1 MRVQRLA
8 IGILLL
14 ARVLLGQQSERAG
27 DAVQPLRA
35 DEAKAVDAWS
45 NASQVTQ
52 SPGPTVAAIVEAG
65 FDASAKTA
73 QDDAETYALTVRK
86 LVREQ
91 NFDGLDRMADEARRG
106 KLRFAGGG
114 WKLYQIYSSLAT
126 MSRRESQLND
136 SDWQDHLERFQKWV
150 LQKPESI
157 TARVALAEAYENYAW
172 FVLVPGRADTVTREG
187 SNLFAARMKLAQT
200 TLEQASGLKQ
210 KCPHWSYVMQEAEFA
225 LDDGDPVSLLKQ
237 AMAFEPGYYYHYST
251 AVRYL
256 LPKWYGKEGDA
267 AKFAATVADQIGG
280 SEGDFVYF
288 QIAAGLNHNGEEE
301 RTAVKKMDWARIMRG
316 FRAMEQQHGISDL
329 RLNQI
334 ARLAAS
340 FSDPIIAHEMLTR
353 LGDNWSPGVWEK
365 REFFDNSKDWANRG
379 WLQSLSP
386 VIDANM
392 QSVGGLRYQEQV
404 ITEFSGKFHAA
415 AEQCAETGNELSQFY
430 MFLQIGG
437 NGKVQL
443 LYAEPGT
450 KVSNC
455 LGPQVAATTFSPPP
469 RPSYW
474 VKILVD
480 TASLH
485 STKSVPALQ

>member
-1 MRVQRLA
+1 MRLLRLA

-14 ARVLLGQQSERAG
+14 PRVLLGLQSERAD
-27 DAVQPLRA
+27 DAVRPLRPDQA
-35 DEAKAVDAWS
+35 TGVDAWS
-45 NASQVTQ
+45 TASQVTQ
-52 SPGPTVAAIVEAG
+52 PPGATVAAIVEAG
-65 FDASAKTA
+65 FDASARTA
-73 QDDAETYALTVRK
+73 QEDAEVYALTVRK

-91 NFDGLDRMADEARRG
+91 NFDELDRIADEARRG

-126 MSRRESQLND
+126 ISRTASQLTE
-136 SDWQDHLERFQKWV
+136 SDWQDHLERLQKWV

-172 FVLVPGRADTVTREG
+172 FTLVPGLADTVTREG
-187 SNLFAARMKLAQT
+187 SNLFVARMKLARA

-210 KCPHWSYVMQEAEFA
+210 KCPHWFYVMQEAQFA
-225 LDDGDPVSLLKQ
+225 LDEGDPVLLLRQ
-237 AMAFEPGYYYHYST
+237 AMAFEPGYYYYYSRD
-251 AVRYL
+251 VRYL
-256 LPKWYGKEGDA
+256 LPVWYGKDGDA
-267 AKFAATVADQIGG
+267 AKFAATVSDQIGG
-280 SEGDFVYF
+280 SEGDFIYF
-288 QIAAGLNHNGEEE
+288 QIAAGLNHTGEEE

-316 FRAMEQQHGISDL
+316 FRAMQQQHGISDV

-334 ARLAAS
+334 ARLAVS
-340 FSDPIIAHEMLTR
+340 FSDAVTAHEMLTR
-353 LGDNWSPGVWEK
+353 LGDNWSPGVWEE

-392 QSVGGLRYQEQV
+392 QSLEGLRYQEQV
-404 ITEFSGKFHAA
+404 ITEFSDKFHAA
-415 AEQCAETGNELSQFY
+415 AQQCAETGNELSQFY

-437 NGKVQL
+437 GGKVQL

-455 LGPQVAATTFSPPP
+455 LGPRVAATTFPPP
-469 RPSYW
+469 PKPSYW

-485 STKSVPALQ
+485 PTKSVPALQ